1 MTDQAPDVDAGR
13 TRQARWGR
21 HALII
26 LVVSL
31 ALVVVGFAVIHG
43 VFSGPLSDKNG
54 NARASQVAAS
64 QVNAPP
70 PQARWSDQGADQGQP
85 GSSPPPTQQQPSA
98 SSPS

>member
-43 VFSGPLSDKNG
+43 VFSGPLSGKSG
-54 NARASQVAAS
+54 NAAAPPQVAS

-70 PQARWSDQGADQGQP
+70 PQARWSDAGGVT
-85 GSSPPPTQQQPSA
+85 GHSPPPTQSEPSA
-98 SSPS
+98 SNPS